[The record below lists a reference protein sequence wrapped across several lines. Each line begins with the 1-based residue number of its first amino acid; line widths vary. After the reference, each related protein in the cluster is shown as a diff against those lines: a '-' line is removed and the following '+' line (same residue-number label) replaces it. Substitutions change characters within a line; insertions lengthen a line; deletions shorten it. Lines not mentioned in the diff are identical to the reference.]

1 MPVILGRQRR
11 EGEAEVESPQP
22 SKGTDT
28 GTSEMS
34 QQVEA
39 LVTNS
44 DDLIWIPRTH
54 IMGEQTSASCLCA
67 HTHTDTQSNKRNQ
80 NYFLKN

>member
-1 MPVILGRQRR
+1 MLVWWHIPVILGRQRR
-11 EGEAEVESPQP
+11 EGEAEVESTQP

-28 GTSEMS
+28 GTSAMS

-54 IMGEQTSASCLCA
+54 MMGEQTSASCLCA
-67 HTHTDTQSNKRNQ
+67 RTHRHTE
-80 NYFLKN
+80 

>member
-11 EGEAEVESPQP
+11 EGEAEVESSQP
-22 SKGTDT
+22 SKGTET
-28 GTSEMS
+28 GTYEIS

-54 IMGEQTSASCLCA
+54 MMGEQTSASCLCA
-67 HTHTDTQSNKRNQ
+67 HTQRHTE
-80 NYFLKN
+80 